1 MRMSIAISVV
11 GLLLTGC
18 DEPTSTQREPND
30 EPQYI
35 TLQSKPVLTLTL
47 SSFAPCVTRVE
58 WNGGGIASVQHTIE
72 LDGGVSL
79 AVIVDPD
86 KPPRSSTV
94 QWDPNDFYGGTN
106 RIPTGRVSATARDR
120 KNNIVASTDFEQVNF
135 DCGAP

>member
-1 MRMSIAISVV
+1 MKESIAICVV
-11 GLLLTGC
+11 GILLAGC
-18 DEPTSTQREPND
+18 AEPTSTRLEPN

-58 WNGGGIASVQHTIE
+58 WNGGGIASVEHRVE

-94 QWDPNDFYGGTN
+94 QWNPNSFYGGTN
-106 RIPTGRVSATARDR
+106 RIPTGRIAATARDR
-120 KNNIVASTDFEQVNF
+120 KGNIVTATDFEQVNF
-135 DCGAP
+135 DCGGT